1 MKAGWLAVSLLCAT
15 LSHTVRAFELE
26 MAPAALNDTF
36 SVPAWTTVT
45 FLEPFDVRPLVFVL
59 PTNQGS
65 DPATIRVRN
74 VTTTGFEALQV
85 EPSGNDGPHVAMTT
99 AYLAIEPG
107 NHMLPDGTRIVALE
121 RTTTAFANRFLGV
134 SWDVVP
140 FPTAFTAAPAAIA
153 QIQTMASE
161 GQSPPSTPSA
171 PFMDVSMQ
179 NLGPASVQ
187 VTLERAESVAGTVVP
202 ERIGIVAIDGAANTS
217 FVDGFGTAAQLQS
230 IATPDNIRGWSNG
243 CYTNSYPVPFATTP
257 LSVASINSRGGNN
270 GGWIRRCSES
280 SAALGL
286 TVDED
291 IDNDSERNH
300 TTESAGVIAAST
312 AFHANFDVD
321 LDIAKA
327 VSTTWDPVNGGSGP
341 YSIPDATVEYTIAV
355 ENRGSLSPDTD
366 SLTVT
371 DDVPADLSLCV
382 TTSCLAGAPVILDVS
397 NSPVPPGVSLG
408 SIEYSD
414 DDGASFVYTPN
425 PDAAGY
431 DPNINAIRVT
441 LNGIFGSIS
450 TSGPP
455 SFELILG
462 AKIK

>member
-1 MKAGWLAVSLLCAT
+1 MKAGWWTVSLLCAT
-15 LSHTVRAFELE
+15 LTLPARAFEME
-26 MAPAALNDTF
+26 MAPVTLNDTF

-45 FLEPFDVRPLVFVL
+45 FLEPFDARPLVFLL

-65 DPATIRVRN
+65 DPSTIRVRN
-74 VTTTGFEALQV
+74 VTATGFEALQV

-99 AYLAIEPG
+99 AYLAVEPG
-107 NHMLPDGTRIVALE
+107 NHVLPDGTRIVALE
-121 RTTTAFANRFLGV
+121 RTTATFANRFLGV
-134 SWDVVP
+134 SWDLVP
-140 FPTAFTAAPAAIA
+140 FPTVFPATPAAIA

-161 GQSPPSTPSA
+161 SQSPPSTPSA

-187 VTLERAESVAGTVVP
+187 ITLERAESVAGTVVP

-217 FVDGFGTAAQLQS
+217 FVDGFGSAVQLQS
-230 IATPDNIRGWSNG
+230 IATPDNIQGWSNG
-243 CYTNSYPVPFATTP
+243 CYTNSYPTPFASIP
-257 LSVASINSRGGNN
+257 LAVASVNSRDGNN

-280 SAALGL
+280 SSALGL

-300 TTESAGVIAAST
+300 TTESAGVVASST
-312 AFHANFDVD
+312 AFHANFDVE

-327 VSTTWDPVNGGSGP
+327 VTTTWDPVNGSSGP

-355 ENRGSLSPDTD
+355 ENRGSLSPDTN

-371 DDVPADLSLCV
+371 DDIPADLSLCV
-382 TTSCLAGAPVILDVS
+382 TASCLAGAPVVLDIS
-397 NSPVPPGVSLG
+397 DSPVPPGVTLG
-408 SIEYSD
+408 LIEYSD
-414 DDGASFVYTPN
+414 DGGASFGYA
-425 PDAAGY
+425 PDPDTAGY
-431 DPNINAIRVT
+431 DPNIDAIRVT
-441 LNGIFGSIS
+441 MNGVFESIS

-462 AKIK
+462 AKIQ

>member
-15 LSHTVRAFELE
+15 LCPAVHAFEVE
-26 MAPAALNDTF
+26 MAPVTLNDTF
-36 SVPAWTTVT
+36 SVPAWTTVA
-45 FLEPFDVRPLVFVL
+45 FLEPFDATPLVFVL

-74 VTTTGFEALQV
+74 VTATGFELLQV

-107 NHMLPDGTRIVALE
+107 SHVLPDGTRIVAVE
-121 RTTTAFANRFLGV
+121 HTTTAFANRFLGV
-134 SWDVVP
+134 TWDVVP
-140 FPTAFTAAPAAIA
+140 FPAAFPATPAAIA

-161 GQSPPSTPSA
+161 SQSPPGTPSA

-179 NLGPASVQ
+179 NLGPTSTQ

-202 ERIGIVAIDGAANTS
+202 ERIGIVAIDAAANVS
-217 FVDGFGTAAQLQS
+217 FVDGFGNAVQLQS
-230 IATPDNIRGWSNG
+230 VATPDNIRGWSNG
-243 CYTNSYPVPFATTP
+243 CYTNAYPVPFAATP
-257 LSVASINSRGGNN
+257 LAVASVNSRSGNN

-280 SAALGL
+280 SSTLGL

-291 IDNDSERNH
+291 IDSDPERNH
-300 TTESAGVIAAST
+300 TSESAGIIAAST

-321 LDIAKA
+321 LGIAKA
-327 VSTTWDPVNGGSGP
+327 VTTTWDPVNGASGP

-371 DDVPADLSLCV
+371 DDIPADLSLCV
-382 TTSCLAGAPVILDVS
+382 TTSCLAGGPVRLDTS
-397 NSPVPPGVSLG
+397 NSPVPPGVTLG
-408 SIEYSD
+408 AIEYSD
-414 DDGASFVYTPN
+414 DSGASFAYVPS
-425 PDAAGY
+425 PDATGY
-431 DPNINAIRVT
+431 DANINAIRVT
-441 LNGIFGSIS
+441 LNGVLGSMT

-455 SFELILG
+455 SFALILG
-462 AKIK
+462 ARIE

>member
-15 LSHTVRAFELE
+15 LIPPARAFEME
-26 MAPAALNDTF
+26 MAPVALNDTF

-45 FLEPFDVRPLVFVL
+45 FLEPFEIRPLVFVL

-99 AYLAIEPG
+99 AYLAVEPG
-107 NHMLPDGTRIVALE
+107 NHVLPDGTRIVALE
-121 RTTTAFANRFLGV
+121 RTTATFANRFLGV

-140 FPTAFTAAPAAIA
+140 FPTAFPATPAAIA

-161 GQSPPSTPSA
+161 SQSPPGTSSV
-171 PFMDVSMQ
+171 PFMDISMQ
-179 NLGPASVQ
+179 NLGAASLQ
-187 VTLERAESVAGTVVP
+187 LTLERAESVAGTVVP
-202 ERIGIVAIDGAANTS
+202 ERIGIVAIDGAANAS
-217 FVDGFGTAAQLQS
+217 FVDGFGSAVQLQS
-230 IATPDNIRGWSNG
+230 VATPDNIQGWSNG
-243 CYTNSYPVPFATTP
+243 CYTNSYPVPFASTP
-257 LSVASINSRGGNN
+257 LAVASVNSRDGNN

-280 SAALGL
+280 ASALGL

-300 TTESAGVIAAST
+300 TTESAGIIAASI

-327 VSTTWDPVNGGSGP
+327 VTTTWDPVNGTGGP
-341 YSIPDATVEYTIAV
+341 YSIPEATVEYTIGV

-371 DDVPADLSLCV
+371 DDIPADLSLCV
-382 TTSCLAGAPVILDVS
+382 TTSCLAGAPVVLDIS
-397 NSPVPPGVSLG
+397 GSPVPPGVTLG
-408 SIEYSD
+408 LIEYSD
-414 DDGASFVYTPN
+414 DDGASFGYAPV
-425 PDAAGY
+425 PDTAGY
-431 DPNINAIRVT
+431 DENINAIRVT
-441 LNGIFGSIS
+441 LNGVLGSIS

-462 AKIK
+462 AKIQ